1 MNPIEILYPLF
12 KLQNST
18 DTRLYLVIIVP
29 LLLFNLYVLKRM
41 SGTESEMKA
50 FVGFLITIVTI
61 GVSIS
66 LALNL
71 IVPDNIKTDVKETSY
86 QTVSTDWIHGTPIF
100 REHNLAREIITVDRV
115 THDNQDI
122 DVYKYIDKYDVDP
135 ETSKYASEYHKKSL
149 VKLRVMPVTITTQWH
164 DIKEVHKDMYI
175 IERTYKV
182 EPDLKKF
189 KKDIRNEY

>member
-18 DTRLYLVIIVP
+18 DTRFYLVIIV
-29 LLLFNLYVLKRM
+29 LLVSFNLYVLKRM

-50 FVGFLITIVTI
+50 FIAFLITIVTI
-61 GVSIS
+61 GVSVS
-66 LALNL
+66 LTYNL
-71 IVPDNIKTDVKETSY
+71 IVPDNIKTKVKETSY

-175 IERTYKV
+175 VERTYKV
-182 EPDLKKF
+182 EPDLKKYNQ
-189 KKDIRNEY
+189 DIRKE

>member
-1 MNPIEILYPLF
+1 MNPIELLYPLF

-18 DTRLYLVIIVP
+18 NTMMYLVIIG
-29 LLLFNLYVLKRM
+29 LLVSFNLYVLKRM

-50 FVGFLITIVTI
+50 FIAFLITIVTI
-61 GVSIS
+61 GIS
-66 LALNL
+66 ASLTYNL
-71 IVPDNIKTDVKETSY
+71 IIPDNIKTEVKETSY
-86 QTVSTDWIHGTPIF
+86 QTVSTDWAEPAFVLRI
-100 REHNLAREIITVDRV
+100 HNLAQATTTVDV
-115 THDNQDI
+115 VKHDNKL
-122 DVYKYIDKYDVDP
+122 VYVHKYVDKYDVDP

-149 VKLRVMPVTITTQWH
+149 VKVRVMPVTVTTQWH

-189 KKDIRNEY
+189 KQNIRNEY

>member
-1 MNPIEILYPLF
+1 MNPIELLYPLY

-18 DTRLYLVIIVP
+18 NTFINIIP
-29 LLLFNLYVLKRM
+29 IIILILFNVYVAKRL
-41 SGTESEMKA
+41 SDTQRNNDLII
-50 FVGFLITIVTI
+50 FLVTI
-61 GVSIS
+61 STLFIIF
-66 LALNL
+66 ALMFN
-71 IVPDNIKTDVKETSY
+71 VFEPTNIKTDVKETSY

-189 KKDIRNEY
+189 KQDIRKE

>member
-1 MNPIEILYPLF
+1 M
-12 KLQNST
+12 QNST
-18 DTRLYLVIIVP
+18 DTRLYLVIIGT

-50 FVGFLITIVTI
+50 FIAFLITIVTI
-61 GVSIS
+61 GIS
-66 LALNL
+66 ASLTYNI

-86 QTVSTDWIHGTPIF
+86 QTVSTDWAEPAFVLRI
-100 REHNLAREIITVDRV
+100 HNLAKATTTVDV
-115 THDNQDI
+115 VKHDNKL
-122 DVYKYIDKYDVDP
+122 VYVHKYVDKYDVDP

-149 VKLRVMPVTITTQWH
+149 IKVRVMPVTVTTQWH

-189 KKDIRNEY
+189 NQDVKKGY

>member
-1 MNPIEILYPLF
+1 
-12 KLQNST
+12 
-18 DTRLYLVIIVP
+18 
-29 LLLFNLYVLKRM
+29 M

>member
-1 MNPIEILYPLF
+1 MNPIELLYPLF

-18 DTRLYLVIIVP
+18 NTMMYLVIIV
-29 LLLFNLYVLKRM
+29 LLWSFTLYVAKQLI
-41 SGTESEMKA
+41 SSESEMKA
-50 FVGFLITIVTI
+50 FIAFLITILTI
-61 GVSIS
+61 GISVS
-66 LALNL
+66 LTLNV

-86 QTVSTDWIHGTPIF
+86 QTVSTDWAEPAYLLRI
-100 REHNLAREIITVDRV
+100 HNLAQETTTVDV
-115 THDNQDI
+115 VKHDNKL
-122 DVYKYIDKYDVDP
+122 VYVHKYVDKYDVDP

-149 VKLRVMPVTITTQWH
+149 VKVRVMPVTVTTQWH

-189 KKDIRNEY
+189 KQNIRNEY

>member
-1 MNPIEILYPLF
+1 MNPIELLYPLF

-18 DTRLYLVIIVP
+18 NTMMYLAIIV
-29 LLLFNLYVLKRM
+29 LLWSFTLYVAKQLI
-41 SGTESEMKA
+41 SSESEMKA
-50 FVGFLITIVTI
+50 FIAFLITILTI
-61 GVSIS
+61 GISVS
-66 LALNL
+66 LTLNV

-86 QTVSTDWIHGTPIF
+86 QTVSTDWAEPAYLLRI
-100 REHNLAREIITVDRV
+100 HNLAQETTTVDV
-115 THDNQDI
+115 VKHDNKL
-122 DVYKYIDKYDVDP
+122 VYVHKYVDKYDVDP

-149 VKLRVMPVTITTQWH
+149 VKLRVMPVTVTTQWH

-189 KKDIRNEY
+189 KQNIRNEY

>member
-1 MNPIEILYPLF
+1 MNPIELLYPLY

-18 DTRLYLVIIVP
+18 NTFINIIP
-29 LLLFNLYVLKRM
+29 IIILILFNVYVAKRL
-41 SGTESEMKA
+41 SDTQRNNDLII
-50 FVGFLITIVTI
+50 FLVTI
-61 GVSIS
+61 STLFIIF
-66 LALNL
+66 ALMFN
-71 IVPDNIKTDVKETSY
+71 VFEPTNIKTDVKETSY

-149 VKLRVMPVTITTQWH
+149 VKLRVMPVTVTTQWH

-189 KKDIRNEY
+189 KQDIRNEY

>member
-1 MNPIEILYPLF
+1 MNPIELLYPLF

-18 DTRLYLVIIVP
+18 NPMMYLIIIG
-29 LLLFNLYVLKRM
+29 LLVTFNLYVLKRM

-50 FVGFLITIVTI
+50 FITFLITIVTI
-61 GVSIS
+61 GIS
-66 LALNL
+66 ASLTYNL
-71 IVPDNIKTDVKETSY
+71 IIPDNIKTEVKETSY
-86 QTVSTDWIHGTPIF
+86 QTVSTDWAEPAFVLRI
-100 REHNLAREIITVDRV
+100 HNLAQATTTVDV
-115 THDNQDI
+115 VKHDNKL
-122 DVYKYIDKYDVDP
+122 VYVHKYVDKYDVDP

-149 VKLRVMPVTITTQWH
+149 VKVRVMPVTVTTQWH

-189 KKDIRNEY
+189 KQDIRKEY

>member
-18 DTRLYLVIIVP
+18 DTHLYLVIIG
-29 LLLFNLYVLKRM
+29 LLVSFNLYILKRM

-50 FVGFLITIVTI
+50 FIAFLITIVTI
-61 GVSIS
+61 GIVAS
-66 LALNL
+66 LTYNI

>member
-1 MNPIEILYPLF
+1 MNPIELLYPLF

-18 DTRLYLVIIVP
+18 NTMMYLVIIV
-29 LLLFNLYVLKRM
+29 LLWSFTLYVAKQLI
-41 SGTESEMKA
+41 SSESEMKA
-50 FVGFLITIVTI
+50 FIAFLITILTI
-61 GVSIS
+61 GISVS
-66 LALNL
+66 LTLNV

-86 QTVSTDWIHGTPIF
+86 QTVSTDWAEPAYLLRI
-100 REHNLAREIITVDRV
+100 HNLAQETTTVDV
-115 THDNQDI
+115 VKHDNKL
-122 DVYKYIDKYDVDP
+122 VYVHKYVDKYDVDP

>member
-1 MNPIEILYPLF
+1 MNPIELLYPLF

-18 DTRLYLVIIVP
+18 NTMMYLVIIV
-29 LLLFNLYVLKRM
+29 LLWSFTLYVAKQLI
-41 SGTESEMKA
+41 SSESEMKA
-50 FVGFLITIVTI
+50 FIAFLITILTI
-61 GVSIS
+61 GISVS
-66 LALNL
+66 LTLNV

-86 QTVSTDWIHGTPIF
+86 QTVSTDWAEPAYLLRI
-100 REHNLAREIITVDRV
+100 HNLAQETTTVDV
-115 THDNQDI
+115 VKHDNKL
-122 DVYKYIDKYDVDP
+122 VYVHKYVDKYDVDP

-149 VKLRVMPVTITTQWH
+149 VKLRVMPVTVTTQWH

-189 KKDIRNEY
+189 KQDIRNEY

>member
-1 MNPIEILYPLF
+1 MNPIELLYPLF

-18 DTRLYLVIIVP
+18 NTMMYLVIIV
-29 LLLFNLYVLKRM
+29 LLWSFTLYVAKQLI
-41 SGTESEMKA
+41 SSESEMKA
-50 FVGFLITIVTI
+50 FIAFLITILTI
-61 GVSIS
+61 GISVS
-66 LALNL
+66 LTLNV

-86 QTVSTDWIHGTPIF
+86 QTVSTDWAEPAYLLRI
-100 REHNLAREIITVDRV
+100 HNLAKETTTVDV
-115 THDNQDI
+115 VKHDNKL
-122 DVYKYIDKYDVDP
+122 VYVHKYVDKYDVDP

-149 VKLRVMPVTITTQWH
+149 VKVRVMPVTVTTQWH

-189 KKDIRNEY
+189 KQNIRNEY

>member
-1 MNPIEILYPLF
+1 MNPIELLYPLF

-18 DTRLYLVIIVP
+18 NTMMYLVIIV
-29 LLLFNLYVLKRM
+29 LLWSFTLYVAKQLI
-41 SGTESEMKA
+41 SSESEMKA
-50 FVGFLITIVTI
+50 FIAFLITILTI
-61 GVSIS
+61 GISVS
-66 LALNL
+66 LTLNV

-86 QTVSTDWIHGTPIF
+86 QTVSTDWAEPAYLLRI
-100 REHNLAREIITVDRV
+100 HNLAQETTTVDV
-115 THDNQDI
+115 VKHDNKL
-122 DVYKYIDKYDVDP
+122 VYVHKYVDKYDVDP

-149 VKLRVMPVTITTQWH
+149 VKLRVMPVTVTTQWH

-189 KKDIRNEY
+189 NQDVKKGY

>member
-18 DTRLYLVIIVP
+18 DTRLYLVIIVT

-41 SGTESEMKA
+41 SGTESEIKA
-50 FVGFLITIVTI
+50 FIAFLITIATI
-61 GVSIS
+61 GISAS
-66 LALNL
+66 LAYNI

-86 QTVSTDWIHGTPIF
+86 QTVPTDWAEKAYLLRI
-100 REHNLAREIITVDRV
+100 HNLAKETTTVDV
-115 THDNQDI
+115 VKHNNQL
-122 DVYKYIDKYDVDP
+122 VYVHKYIDKYDVDP

-149 VKLRVMPVTITTQWH
+149 VKLRVMPVTVTTQWH

-189 KKDIRNEY
+189 KQDIRNEY